1 MGKNCYDQN
10 FHKDF
15 KNKKVYVA
23 TSKDL
28 KDYENIHFIKGDI
41 VKKIEKERQKIEKNI
56 FLFGGGKVIDPFIKA
71 NIIDEYIIGIIPTI
85 LGKGRKLFLENNPKI
100 DLHLDEYITDEGVVI
115 LRYSK
120 R

>member
-1 MGKNCYDQN
+1 M
-10 FHKDF
+10 
-15 KNKKVYVA
+15 
-23 TSKDL
+23 
-28 KDYENIHFIKGDI
+28 
-41 VKKIEKERQKIEKNI
+41 
-56 FLFGGGKVIDPFIKA
+56 
-71 NIIDEYIIGIIPTI
+71 IPTI